1 MKKFHRHLIASL
13 TTLALAATSV
23 AAAAPALAAT
33 SSTAVLSTE
42 TSRTADL
49 VASASSGWGY
59 WRSATAPASSW
70 KTDTAAWSTGRAP
83 LGWGRDTGPVNTVL
97 PTVSGSQP
105 LATYFKKTFSVG
117 TELPTSVRLTTW
129 ADDGVVVYLNGRE
142 IARANIASSA
152 QITPNT
158 YATAAPNSTTA
169 RQRLVTVDVPV
180 SALKSGTNVLA
191 AQVASNWRATPNI
204 SFDASLKATYSAGD
218 TTTPPTTPTTPDD
231 GSVAG
236 WGTPD
241 WRDEFTYVDATT
253 GKPAVDPTKWN
264 VRDRSTLGLLPDAA
278 VVDKNQVTVDTNGVM
293 HIRADWLDQPVI
305 RTSGA
310 GPKEIWHKTGY
321 LDQRSL
327 RSGDVSRGQQYGR
340 WEIRA
345 KVPTGPNTFGALAA
359 FWLRNSNSG
368 EIDIMEAWGYDDGPL
383 RDQKI
388 DSATTT
394 VHTQTSAAGNE
405 KFFWTHSEH
414 GGPVPVW
421 ADFHTFAFE
430 LTPTYAA
437 IIVDGKELA
446 RTTPAKNPTLWN
458 KDYFG
463 SPLHMRL
470 NLHVGPSELYW
481 GLPDPNN
488 RAATQNLD
496 FQVDYVRT
504 WSYDG

>member
-1 MKKFHRHLIASL
+1 MKKSHRHLIASL
-13 TTLALAATSV
+13 TTLALAATSIV
-23 AAAAPALAAT
+23 AAAPALAASET
-33 SSTAVLSTE
+33 TVVSTEATRTTDLVPASSAGWSYWRSSTAPAPTW
-42 TSRTADL
+42 RTD
-49 VASASSGWGY
+49 SAAWQTG
-59 WRSATAPASSW
+59 TAPF
-70 KTDTAAWSTGRAP
+70 
-83 LGWGRDTGPVNTVL
+83 GWGRDTGAVGTVL

-105 LATYFKKTFSVG
+105 LSTYFKKTFSLDSQ
-117 TELPTSVRLTTW
+117 LPESVRLTTW
-129 ADDGVVVYLNGRE
+129 ADDGVVLYLNGRE
-142 IARANIASSA
+142 IARANVASSTE
-152 QITPNT
+152 ISHNS
-158 YATAAPNSTTA
+158 YATAAPNSLNA
-169 RQRLVTVDVPV
+169 RQRPVVVDVPV
-180 SALKSGTNVLA
+180 SALRAGTNVLA
-191 AQVASNWRATPNI
+191 AQVVSNWRATPNI
-204 SFDASLKATYSAGD
+204 SFDANLVATYGQDDGAAAPGTGAG
-218 TTTPPTTPTTPDD
+218 TPGD

-236 WGTPD
+236 WGAPD
-241 WRDEFTYVDATT
+241 WRDEFSYVDPTT
-253 GKPAVDPTKWN
+253 GKPAVDPGKWN

-278 VVDKNQVTVDTNGVM
+278 VVDKNQVTVDSNGIM

-310 GPKEIWHKTGY
+310 GPAQIWHRTGY

-327 RSGDVSRGQQYGR
+327 RSGDVSRSQQYGR

-345 KVPTGPNTFGALAA
+345 KVPTGPNTLGALAA
-359 FWLRNSNSG
+359 FWLRNSQSG

-394 VHTQTSAAGNE
+394 VHTQTSGAGNE

-470 NLHVGPSELYW
+470 NLHVGPSALYW

>member
-1 MKKFHRHLIASL
+1 MKKFHRNLIASL

-23 AAAAPALAAT
+23 AATSPALA
-33 SSTAVLSTE
+33 STGTTAQVSTE
-42 TSRTADL
+42 TTSVVDL
-49 VASASSGWGY
+49 VPSASAGWGY
-59 WRSATAPASSW
+59 WRSSSAPATSW
-70 KTDTAAWSTGRAP
+70 RTDSVAWSTGTAP
-83 LGWGRDTGPVNTVL
+83 FGWGRDTGSVGTVL
-97 PTVSGSQP
+97 PTVAGSQP
-105 LATYFKKTFSVG
+105 LSTYFKKTFDLGSA
-117 TELPTSVRLTTW
+117 LPATVRLTTW

-142 IARANIASSA
+142 IARANVAASA
-152 QITPNT
+152 AVTAGT
-158 YATAAPNSTTA
+158 YATAAPNSTVA
-169 RQRLVTVDVPV
+169 RQRPVSVDVPV

-191 AQVASNWRATPNI
+191 AQVISNWRSTPNI
-204 SFDASLKATYSAGD
+204 SFDASLTASYAASAAPG
-218 TTTPPTTPTTPDD
+218 D

-236 WGTPD
+236 WGAPD
-241 WRDEFTYVDATT
+241 WRDEFTYVDPAT
-253 GKPAVDPTKWN
+253 GKPGVDPTKWN

-278 VVDKNQVTVDTNGVM
+278 VVDRNQVTVDGNNIM

-310 GPKEIWHKTGY
+310 GPTQIWHKTGY

-345 KVPTGPNTFGALAA
+345 KVPTGPNTLGALAA

-394 VHTQTSAAGNE
+394 IHTHTSSSANQ
-405 KFFWTHSEH
+405 KFFWTHSEQ

-430 LTPTYAA
+430 LTPSYAA

-458 KDYFG
+458 EAYFG

-470 NLHVGPSELYW
+470 NLHVGPSALYW